1 MGPMKVQMRRYTL
14 KEGAK
19 EAFQRVFL
27 ETIVPLR
34 QALGF
39 RILGAYWLSEREFLW
54 FVAHEDFE
62 EEEKLHPSEATPR
75 RGQGRG
81 LAYRRRST
89 KRVSTASRYALGS
102 TFCLSGW
109 A

>member
-39 RILGAYWLSEREFLW
+39 GILG
-54 FVAHEDFE
+54 AHEDFE
-62 EEEKLHPSEATPR
+62 EAERAYYAHPERQKVDPRAYLEAVETR
-75 RGQGRG
+75 FVER
-81 LAYRRRST
+81 L
-89 KRVSTASRYALGS
+89 L
-102 TFCLSGW
+102 
-109 A
+109 

>member
-62 EEEKLHPSEATPR
+62 EAERAYYAHPERQKVDPR
-75 RGQGRG
+75 AY
-81 LAYRRRST
+81 LAAVETRFVER
-89 KRVSTASRYALGS
+89 L
-102 TFCLSGW
+102 L
-109 A
+109 

>member
-1 MGPMKVQMRRYTL
+1 MGTMKVQMRRYTL

-19 EAFQRVFL
+19 EAFQKVFL

-39 RILGAYWLSEREFLW
+39 KVLGAYWLSEREFLW

-62 EEEKLHPSEATPR
+62 EAEKAYYAHPERQKVNPRAFLEEVEAR
-75 RGQGRG
+75 FVER
-81 LAYRRRST
+81 L
-89 KRVSTASRYALGS
+89 L
-102 TFCLSGW
+102 
-109 A
+109 